1 MTFGQPWLLLMLL
14 VPLWLG
20 AWIWRRRTGAVVV
33 PFDRSVARRSRALRI
48 AVDLAETMPALLLAT
63 AIVVLANPQRFSE
76 PRTRRA
82 MTNIEFCVDISGSMT
97 SSFGDGT
104 RYDAA
109 MKAIDGFLDKRKGD
123 AFGLTFFGN
132 NVMHWVPLTSD
143 VSAIRCAPPF
153 MRPEIAPPWFG
164 GTMIGKALM
173 ACREVLREREEGDRM
188 LILVSDGESGDFGN
202 GYEMEVAD
210 ALRRDSIV
218 VYCIHAAEYE
228 TPAEVVNL
236 AGATGGAAFQADDPG
251 SLSEVFARIDSMQQT
266 KIEKIA
272 AETLDDFAPWCW
284 LGLSLAAASLLCGL
298 GLRYSPW

>member
-1 MTFGQPWLLLMLL
+1 MTFGQPWLLLLLL

-236 AGATGGAAFQADDPG
+236 ACATGGAAFQADDQG

-272 AETLDDFAPWCW
+272 AETLDDVAPWCW